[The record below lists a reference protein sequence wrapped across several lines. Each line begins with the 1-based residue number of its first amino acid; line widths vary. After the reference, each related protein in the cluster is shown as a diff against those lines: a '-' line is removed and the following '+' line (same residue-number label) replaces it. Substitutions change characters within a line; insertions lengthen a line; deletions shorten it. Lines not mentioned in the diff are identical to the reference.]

1 MAYSSKPLG
10 RLGAALRAAAVVVAV
25 SVPAAPVLADTSAPS
40 ASVQTIYSFGGKPPR
55 ADLMM
60 DGRVVSVRV
69 GALVQGWEVTAINA
83 NGVVV
88 QQTRLQ
94 RDPLAQGP
102 RGAAPARAGAAQT
115 ARESASWFA
124 PARSVQPGP
133 QMVEFR
139 VTHLLPSAIQAP
151 ASGSTRGP
159 SSAISIQ

>member
-1 MAYSSKPLG
+1 MDYSSNTLS
-10 RLGAALRAAAVVVAV
+10 RLGAALRATFLVAAIAA
-25 SVPAAPVLADTSAPS
+25 SGAPVTADTSVPS
-40 ASVQTIYSFGGKPPR
+40 ASVQTIYSFGSKPPR

-69 GALVQGWEVTAINA
+69 GDLVQGWEVTAINA

-94 RDPLAQGP
+94 RDPLALGP

-139 VTHLLPSAIQAP
+139 VTHLLPSAIHAP